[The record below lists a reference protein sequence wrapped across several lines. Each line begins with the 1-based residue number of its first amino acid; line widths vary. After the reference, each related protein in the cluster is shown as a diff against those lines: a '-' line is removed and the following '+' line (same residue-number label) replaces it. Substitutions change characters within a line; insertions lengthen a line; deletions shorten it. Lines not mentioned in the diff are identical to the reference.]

1 MPLSPSIR
9 EARFEDYPQISV
21 LQQRYGLEPKEY
33 GEWRHLWEHNPV
45 YEQARP
51 WPIGWVLETRNKEV
65 VGHIG
70 NVPLSYEFMG
80 RQLLATTSHALVVD
94 SAYRAYSLPLLS
106 RFFDQKNVDL
116 FVDTTVNERAS
127 KAHEL
132 FRARRVPAGA
142 WDESSFWIT
151 NYRGFLASLLTKTK
165 LSLLKPVIYPLSI
178 GLQIGAAMSRRVIK
192 AAKDGI
198 EIRTCNTF
206 DERFEKFWRQL
217 RCSLPHQLL
226 ATRSREVL
234 EWHFKNDLAKNRA
247 WVVTVDDSSGM
258 VAYAIFCR
266 QDNVELGLKRV
277 RLADFQALNG
287 NTRLLAPMLSWALE
301 QCRHERIHMLEVF
314 GLRPEKQ
321 RIIDN
326 LKPRQR
332 RLSSWRYFYKT
343 NNKGLAESIQDSG
356 VWDPCCFDGDASL

>member
-1 MPLSPSIR
+1 M
-9 EARFEDYPQISV
+9 
-21 LQQRYGLEPKEY
+21 G
-33 GEWRHLWEHNPV
+33 NPV
-45 YEQARP
+45 YQQASP
-51 WPIGWVLETRNKEV
+51 WPIGWVLENEDKEV
-65 VGHIG
+65 VGYIG

-94 SAYRAYSLPLLS
+94 LPYRPYSLPLLS
-106 RFFDQKNVDL
+106 QFFNQKNVDL
-116 FVDTTVNERAS
+116 FVDTTVNAHAS

-151 NYRGFLASLLTKTK
+151 NHRGFLASALAKMNLW
-165 LSLLKPVIYPLSI
+165 LLKPVIHPLSV
-178 GLQIGAAMSRRVIK
+178 GLRLEEVMSRRAIK
-192 AAKDGI
+192 AAGNGI
-198 EIRTCNTF
+198 EIRSCDTF
-206 DERFEKFWRQL
+206 DERFDEFWRQL
-217 RCSLPHQLL
+217 RCGLRHQLL

-234 EWHFKNDLAKNRA
+234 LWHFQNGLAKRRA
-247 WVVTVDDSSGM
+247 WVVTVDGRSGL
-258 VAYAIFCR
+258 VAYAVFYR
-266 QDNVELGLKRV
+266 QDNRELGLKRV

-287 NTRLLAPMLSWALE
+287 KTELLAPLLSWGLE
-301 QCRHERIHMLEVF
+301 QCRRNGIHMLEVI

-321 RIIDN
+321 QIIEK

-343 NNKGLAESIQDSG
+343 NNKGLAESIQHSS